1 MGLGTLLW
9 VALLEQWVSQ
19 LDPDGAA
26 NLSQPVEL
34 PKMKA
39 YETSSHVKVL
49 PLFSVDMINR
59 KLCVKH

>member
-1 MGLGTLLW
+1 MGLGPLLW
-9 VALLEQWVSQ
+9 VALLEQWVCQ
-19 LDPDGAA
+19 MDPEGPA

-59 KLCVKH
+59 KLWVKD